1 MFGIQMFVT
10 SCPAAGRYFYT
21 GGVLM
26 QAQLY
31 FLSNQ
36 YYVDF
41 PDDKLM
47 KNKEL
52 VNGIPHNRP
61 CFFAFLDSNRPEIYW
76 IVPIS
81 SKYEKYRKVEQEKIK
96 KYGRCNTIRFGTVLG
111 RDTAF
116 LIQNMC
122 PATATYLT
130 PYMDKNHCP
139 IRIDN
144 RVAADVEKNARDV
157 LAIARRGAK
166 VIFPDVFKIYA
177 ELIHQLEE

>member
-1 MFGIQMFVT
+1 
-10 SCPAAGRYFYT
+10 
-21 GGVLM
+21 M

-61 CFFAFLDSNRPEIYW
+61 CFFAFLDPNRPEIYW

-81 SKYEKYRKVEQEKIK
+81 SK
-96 KYGRCNTIRFGTVLG
+96 
-111 RDTAF
+111 
-116 LIQNMC
+116 
-122 PATATYLT
+122 
-130 PYMDKNHCP
+130 
-139 IRIDN
+139 
-144 RVAADVEKNARDV
+144 
-157 LAIARRGAK
+157 
-166 VIFPDVFKIYA
+166 
-177 ELIHQLEE
+177 